1 MIEID
6 DTLLI
11 EFLGGKLDATTSAE
25 VERWY
30 DASDENRR
38 RLERLYLVF
47 FTGERLSAAAAV
59 DPNLSWQTLRR
70 RIEAH
75 RRPAPTKR
83 LRTVV
88 RYAAVFAVGLL
99 TAGSLL
105 FPYRSADDRTCTV
118 TTEERACSIRL
129 SDGSNVRLMPH
140 SQLRYASDFG
150 SEGRTVHLTGEAFF
164 DIRKWP
170 THRLPLTPERRPA
183 PSCGARNST

>member
-99 TAGSLL
+99 TAG
-105 FPYRSADDRTCTV
+105 FPTGLRTTAPVRSRPKSGPARSVSPTVRTY
-118 TTEERACSIRL
+118 
-129 SDGSNVRLMPH
+129 D
-140 SQLRYASDFG
+140 
-150 SEGRTVHLTGEAFF
+150 
-164 DIRKWP
+164 
-170 THRLPLTPERRPA
+170 
-183 PSCGARNST
+183 

>member
-164 DIRKWP
+164 DIRKMG
-170 THRLPLTPERRPA
+170 RRTVY
-183 PSCGARNST
+183 R

>member
-118 TTEERACSIRL
+118 TTEERACSIRRFERTTDAPL
-129 SDGSNVRLMPH
+129 AAALRIRFRQRGPHGTSDGGSF
-140 SQLRYASDFG
+140 LRHPQNG
-150 SEGRTVHLTGEAFF
+150 RRTVY
-164 DIRKWP
+164 R
-170 THRLPLTPERRPA
+170 
-183 PSCGARNST
+183 

>member
-129 SDGSNVRLMPH
+129 SDGSNVRLMPPLAAA
-140 SQLRYASDFG
+140 LRIRFRQRGPHGASDGG
-150 SEGRTVHLTGEAFF
+150 SFLRHPQNGRRTVY
-164 DIRKWP
+164 R
-170 THRLPLTPERRPA
+170 
-183 PSCGARNST
+183 

>member
-70 RIEAH
+70 RIEAR

-150 SEGRTVHLTGEAFF
+150 SEGRTVHLTG
-164 DIRKWP
+164 
-170 THRLPLTPERRPA
+170 
-183 PSCGARNST
+183 

>member
-1 MIEID
+1 MSGRIIIKTPTSMIEID

-70 RIEAH
+70 RI
-75 RRPAPTKR
+75 
-83 LRTVV
+83 
-88 RYAAVFAVGLL
+88 
-99 TAGSLL
+99 
-105 FPYRSADDRTCTV
+105 
-118 TTEERACSIRL
+118 
-129 SDGSNVRLMPH
+129 
-140 SQLRYASDFG
+140 
-150 SEGRTVHLTGEAFF
+150 
-164 DIRKWP
+164 
-170 THRLPLTPERRPA
+170 
-183 PSCGARNST
+183 

>member
-1 MIEID
+1 MSGRIIIKTPTSMIDID

-70 RIEAH
+70 RIEAR

-99 TAGSLL
+99 TAG
-105 FPYRSADDRTCTV
+105 
-118 TTEERACSIRL
+118 
-129 SDGSNVRLMPH
+129 
-140 SQLRYASDFG
+140 
-150 SEGRTVHLTGEAFF
+150 
-164 DIRKWP
+164 
-170 THRLPLTPERRPA
+170 
-183 PSCGARNST
+183 